1 MDRAIDKSCS
11 LLITAIQ
18 HLLLWLR
25 HWLVLLV
32 PNLLLH
38 WRWCLLRLLRI
49 WRLVD
54 RRLLLLL
61 SLLLILLRLQLL
73 LILLLLRC
81 LGSILLLDLLL
92 LRSSRELLLLLLLGL
107 HVLLLLRLVL
117 HSSSLLGTR
126 RLCICGGRPRRRRWP
141 VVLGSHIEVALLG
154 DCLGALLRRRRLLPA
169 TASAA
174 GRSSPPPAASAL
186 SSNSS
191 RGRALWSGIHT
202 PLRLLPL
209 LRPRLLLQRGVL
221 LVRRSTPPKTLLL
234 LLLLL
239 RLPGLSI
246 RHQHLRRVGPGAATP
261 AGIVPPPLA
270 PAPALCTWL
279 VAAVGGAVAAKQE
292 Q

>member
-1 MDRAIDKSCS
+1 LQWGFVADG
-11 LLITAIQ
+11 LIERQIQ
-18 HLLLWLR
+18 AVQVLIAATQYLLLWLR

-38 WRWCLLRLLRI
+38 WSRCLLRLLRV

-61 SLLLILLRLQLL
+61 SLLLILLRLRLL

-154 DCLGALLRRRRLLPA
+154 DCLGALLRRRRLLSAAAP
-169 TASAA
+169 AA
-174 GRSSPPPAASAL
+174 GRSSPPPAAPASSAAHG
-186 SSNSS
+186 
-191 RGRALWSGIHT
+191 RG
-202 PLRLLPL
+202 
-209 LRPRLLLQRGVL
+209 
-221 LVRRSTPPKTLLL
+221 
-234 LLLLL
+234 
-239 RLPGLSI
+239 
-246 RHQHLRRVGPGAATP
+246 
-261 AGIVPPPLA
+261 
-270 PAPALCTWL
+270 CTR
-279 VAAVGGAVAAKQE
+279 
-292 Q
+292 